1 MKKIITRLS
10 VLAMLATMTS
20 TAFANDSF
28 DISVIGNIT
37 PAACKANL
45 AGGNVFDYGNI
56 PASSLSKDDFTV
68 LPSKT
73 TGISIVCDAATKVAL
88 QTTDNRAGTEN
99 IPLGKV
105 LEGMK
110 MNAASTPM
118 GLGVDSAGNKIG
130 AYHASIPADTVKLDS
145 DSAPDS
151 IFSKDMGASWTKY
164 GRTLFTSSKNLFSW
178 AKSGE
183 LAPES
188 FTSMTGTISVTPAI
202 SPASKLEL
210 SAPVKMDGSVTV
222 QLYYL

>member
-1 MKKIITRLS
+1 MNKSLAHFS
-10 VLAMLATMTS
+10 VSALLALVS
-20 TAFANDSF
+20 SQVFASDSF
-28 DISVIGNIT
+28 DISVVGNIT

-73 TGISIVCDAATKVAL
+73 TGISIICDAPTKVAL
-88 QTTDNRAGTEN
+88 QTTDNRTGTEN

-110 MNAASTPM
+110 MNASSTPM
-118 GLGVDSAGNKIG
+118 GLGLDAAGNKIG

-145 DSAPDS
+145 DNAPDS
-151 IFSKDMGASWTKY
+151 IFSKDMGASWVKY
-164 GRTLFTSSKNLFSW
+164 NKTLFTSNKNLFSW

-183 LAPES
+183 LAPEA

-202 SPASKLEL
+202 SPASSLDL
-210 SAPVKMDGSVTV
+210 SSPVKMDGSVTV